1 MKKIILFNIVIL
13 YSYLSAQV
21 FEGLTLYSS
30 FANSLKNTFLI
41 DTNENVINSWSHT
54 NAPASHPYLL
64 KDTSII
70 YPYKVAEPY
79 LDGNAGGVGGGIQKI
94 SKNGIIEWN
103 YIFSDSIY
111 QHHHDISVLP
121 NDNILL
127 IVWEI
132 KSAEEAMLVGREN
145 IETELNEIWSPAV
158 IEFNPVNGAIVWEW
172 HIWDH
177 LVQDVDSSLSNYG
190 IVSHNKQRM
199 NINYGTIGSI
209 DGANGDWMHI
219 NSIDYNPSLD
229 QIVLSSRNTNE
240 LYVIDHSTTIEEA
253 ASNSGGE
260 YGRGG
265 DFLFRWGNPEV
276 YNMGNEE
283 DRQLFGQHDVTW
295 VGNSELGS
303 NHFLLFNNGFGR
315 PDGNYST
322 IDFIIPSKDFLG
334 NYLLSDDSTFFPETV
349 HTLYSDDG
357 FYSGRQSS
365 AQYLENGNILLSS
378 SAEKRIFEIN
388 NNGTI
393 LWEYNLEGTY
403 FINRASKYSAG
414 FLTGLSS
421 NIAKNKIIQ
430 KPFLSFNKPNPFN
443 PITLISY
450 DLPFSQK
457 VNLTIYDLRGNVII
471 TLIDKKQERGIKNVQ
486 WNAKNQEGQ
495 RVPTGIYFYKIS
507 TNNFESSK
515 KMILLK

>member
-1 MKKIILFNIVIL
+1 
-13 YSYLSAQV
+13 
-21 FEGLTLYSS
+21 
-30 FANSLKNTFLI
+30 
-41 DTNENVINSWSHT
+41 
-54 NAPASHPYLL
+54 
-64 KDTSII
+64 
-70 YPYKVAEPY
+70 
-79 LDGNAGGVGGGIQKI
+79 
-94 SKNGIIEWN
+94 
-103 YIFSDSIY
+103 
-111 QHHHDISVLP
+111 
-121 NDNILL
+121 
-127 IVWEI
+127 
-132 KSAEEAMLVGREN
+132 MLVGREN

-414 FLTGLSS
+414 FLTGLSN

-471 TLIDKKQERGIKNVQ
+471 TLIDKKEERGIKNVQ

-495 RVPTGIYFYKIS
+495 KVPTGIYFYKIS